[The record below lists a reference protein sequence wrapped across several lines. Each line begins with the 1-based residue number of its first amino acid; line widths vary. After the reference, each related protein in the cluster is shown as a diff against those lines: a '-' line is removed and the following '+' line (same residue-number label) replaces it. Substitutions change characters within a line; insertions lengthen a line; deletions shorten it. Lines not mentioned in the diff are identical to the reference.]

1 MHHGP
6 KLRTQ
11 ADDNQH
17 LATPAVSF
25 KEESAVHAL
34 SFTFLDDL
42 TQESGTASVFGD
54 SPNDGDGLDDL
65 GQARVGFGTSTVLPE
80 GLVSDIV
87 PGSFEDQANNRFSQ
101 YSVDADAMYGDF
113 TDERIWS
120 SPAPDETQPVSTA
133 VGAGLMPFDGISL
146 PNSQVPRHDFET
158 LEQAAPLPTLE
169 ALLNSANSAHE
180 TGGRY
185 LTEPHAGCARSSHPT
200 DATLTIDRRPGF
212 QSAYFGLS
220 GESDPYLLRHYLYN
234 DADEFPFLRVIYR
247 RTRPWTPSRLD
258 HSSITGHHSSTHDE
272 NNVPVQF
279 LLTSNELSDE
289 LRRLGPTDH
298 LYDHES
304 VRKELNDLVGEDV
317 GQRLV
322 ILFVQYV
329 YPTFPVISRSQ
340 IVNALGGHFKS
351 ASSRHASLPTYLLA
365 AIYASALPFIA
376 YDDILCVSSVYK
388 KPPAQRLWQMVYDGV
403 QTTLHTPQLATIS
416 GALLYL
422 HKPRVGVQHVS
433 ADTSFSWSMAT
444 SVVGLATS
452 LGLHLDCRSW
462 SIPPWEKRLRRRLW
476 WMTFSEATW
485 RSLLL
490 GRPAVIAPDQ
500 WNVSE
505 LTFLDFEIEELLQLG
520 DDTETNDFAEKL
532 RHAIDESDESMV
544 SQHLATL
551 TVIAD
556 NIYRCL
562 YTIRA
567 TEKLADD
574 LAGSIRAIKP
584 LREEL
589 KLWYTGL
596 PIYLNTPKVDPERT
610 APAAPSSAACLKFA
624 YLTLE
629 ILLYRALLRP
639 LGSIDLED
647 VSNAVPLTEHL
658 RNDLD
663 ANITAQ
669 EPDEGLRNEI
679 ELIICAAENCA
690 RIVSTFTVELMSW
703 DFAGFWY
710 AFTERKACKDVFE
723 DMSLGIL
730 RLDAM
735 YWSNMNKIFRINRHV
750 AQVIKD
756 ST

>member
-1 MHHGP
+1 
-6 KLRTQ
+6 
-11 ADDNQH
+11 
-17 LATPAVSF
+17 
-25 KEESAVHAL
+25 
-34 SFTFLDDL
+34 
-42 TQESGTASVFGD
+42 
-54 SPNDGDGLDDL
+54 
-65 GQARVGFGTSTVLPE
+65 
-80 GLVSDIV
+80 
-87 PGSFEDQANNRFSQ
+87 
-101 YSVDADAMYGDF
+101 MYGDF

-120 SPAPDETQPVSTA
+120 SPTPDETQPVSTA
-133 VGAGLMPFDGISL
+133 VGTGLMPFDEISL
-146 PNSQVPRHDFET
+146 PNSQVLRHDFET
-158 LEQAAPLPTLE
+158 REQAAPLPTLE
-169 ALLNSANSAHE
+169 ALLISANSAHE

-200 DATLTIDRRPGF
+200 DATFTIDQRPGF

-247 RTRPWTPSRLD
+247 RTQPWTPSRRD
-258 HSSITGHHSSTHDE
+258 HSSITGHHSSTHDQ

-298 LYDHES
+298 LYDHDS
-304 VRKELNDLVGEDV
+304 VRKELNDLVDEDV

-322 ILFVQYV
+322 LLFVQYV
-329 YPTFPVISRSQ
+329 YPAFPVISRSQ
-340 IVNALGGHFKS
+340 IVTALSGHFKS
-351 ASSRHASLPTYLLA
+351 ASSRHTSLPTYLLA

-433 ADTSFSWSMAT
+433 ADTSFSWSMTT

-520 DDTETNDFAEKL
+520 DDTETNDSAEKL
-532 RHAIDESDESMV
+532 RHAINESDESMV

-551 TVIAD
+551 TIIAD

-589 KLWYTGL
+589 KLWYAGL
-596 PIYLNTPKVDPERT
+596 PIYLKTPKVDPERT
-610 APAAPSSAACLKFA
+610 AFAAPSSAACLKFA

-647 VSNAVPLTEHL
+647 VSNAAPLTEHV

-710 AFTERKACKDVFE
+710 AWSRVGWAITSSFLALLFVQSPSVKHAKTCKTLIDKWRQILRHQSQSFE

>member
-1 MHHGP
+1 
-6 KLRTQ
+6 
-11 ADDNQH
+11 
-17 LATPAVSF
+17 
-25 KEESAVHAL
+25 
-34 SFTFLDDL
+34 
-42 TQESGTASVFGD
+42 
-54 SPNDGDGLDDL
+54 
-65 GQARVGFGTSTVLPE
+65 
-80 GLVSDIV
+80 
-87 PGSFEDQANNRFSQ
+87 
-101 YSVDADAMYGDF
+101 
-113 TDERIWS
+113 
-120 SPAPDETQPVSTA
+120 
-133 VGAGLMPFDGISL
+133 
-146 PNSQVPRHDFET
+146 
-158 LEQAAPLPTLE
+158 
-169 ALLNSANSAHE
+169 
-180 TGGRY
+180 
-185 LTEPHAGCARSSHPT
+185 
-200 DATLTIDRRPGF
+200 TIDQRHGF

-220 GESDPYLLRHYLYN
+220 EESDPYLLRHYLYD

-247 RTRPWTPSRLD
+247 RAQPWTPAHRD
-258 HSSITGHHSSTHDE
+258 HSSVLGHHSSTHDE

-289 LRRLGPTDH
+289 LRRLGPTNH
-298 LYDHES
+298 SYDHGL
-304 VRKELNDLVGEDV
+304 VRKELNNLVSEDV

-322 ILFVQYV
+322 LLFVQYV
-329 YPTFPVISRSQ
+329 YPALPVISRSQ
-340 IVNALGGHFKS
+340 IVTALGGHFKS
-351 ASSRHASLPTYLLA
+351 SSSGHASLPTYLLA
-365 AIYASALPFIA
+365 AIYASALPFTA

-388 KPPAQRLWQMVYDGV
+388 KPPVQRLWQMAYDGV

-433 ADTSFSWSMAT
+433 ADTSFAWSMIT

-452 LGLHLDCRSW
+452 LALHLDCSSW

-505 LTFLDFEIEELLQLG
+505 LTFLDFEVEEPLLQLG
-520 DDTETNDFAEKL
+520 DDMETNHFAEKL
-532 RHAIDESDESMV
+532 RHAINESDKSMV
-544 SQHLATL
+544 SQRLATL
-551 TVIAD
+551 TIIAD

-567 TEKLADD
+567 TERLADD
-574 LAGSIRAIKP
+574 LIGSIRAIKP

-589 KLWYTGL
+589 KLWYAGL
-596 PIYLNTPKVDPERT
+596 PLYLKTPRLDPESA

-639 LGSIDLED
+639 LGNIDLED
-647 VSNAVPLTEHL
+647 ISNAVPQTEHV
-658 RNDLD
+658 RSDSD
-663 ANITAQ
+663 ANITER
-669 EPDEGLRNEI
+669 EPGEGLQNEI

-710 AFTERKACKDVFE
+710 AWSRIGWAITSSFLALLVVQSPSVMHAKTCKNLIDKWRQILRHQSQSFE

-750 AQVIKD
+750 AQVIRE